1 MKSLLAVALIVSVP
15 VYGWLLGDKPQPTV
29 AEHVKLKS
37 SADIMTELQQQLRAD
52 PNQADLWFQL
62 GQGYLFEQDFS
73 AATTCF
79 DYAIRLSESPSANQ
93 LSGKASA
100 IYYQNKQRLTPEIE
114 ALLTRALSLDA
125 NNLAALTLLASDH
138 FISFR
143 YQQAI
148 DLWVQILDSNQ
159 PEVDRRKT
167 VVLLNQAK
175 ALLEGRRS

>member
-15 VYGWLLGDKPQPTV
+15 VYGWLIGDKPPPAV
-29 AEHVKLKS
+29 AELVKSKS
-37 SADIMTELQQQLRAD
+37 SADIMAELQQQLRSD

-79 DYAIRLSESPSANQ
+79 DYAIRLSESPTANQ

-100 IYYQNKQRLTPEIE
+100 MYYQNKQRLTPEIE
-114 ALLTRALSLDA
+114 ALLASALSMEP
-125 NNLAALTLLASDH
+125 NNLVALTLLASDH

-159 PEVDRRKT
+159 AEADRRKT
-167 VVLLNQAK
+167 IVLLNQAK